1 MDLTALAAPAAE
13 ELEEEVRV
21 GSFGVM
27 QRPGRNLQRSGSKRV
42 LDQTN
47 GGGSGGGD
55 DDHAAKRP
63 RVPAL
68 ARCVF
73 PCAWYQ
79 ICRQARFRI

>member
-1 MDLTALAAPAAE
+1 
-13 ELEEEVRV
+13 
-21 GSFGVM
+21 
-27 QRPGRNLQRSGSKRV
+27 V

-47 GGGSGGGD
+47 GGSGGGGGGGGD

-73 PCAWYQ
+73 PCA
-79 ICRQARFRI
+79 R